1 MAVDKTT
8 IDQLLRQLNDYL
20 DRIESMD
27 FTLAELTGAKDIQD
41 LISRRLQVAVE
52 ISIDIAM
59 HLASGLNLPAKDSAK
74 DVFELLR
81 EEKILNL
88 DLTERMKEASGF
100 RNLLVHGYAKV
111 NYEMVFRNYK
121 DDLEYLKQFA
131 KAVVEFFS
139 KSPK

>member
-20 DRIESMD
+20 DRIEGMD
-27 FTLAELTGAKDIQD
+27 FTLAELTGGKDIQD

-59 HLASGLNLPAKDSAK
+59 HLASSLNLPAKDNAK
-74 DVFELLR
+74 DVFELLK
-81 EEKILNL
+81 EEKILSL
-88 DLTERMKEASGF
+88 DLTEKMKEASGF

-121 DDLEYLKQFA
+121 DDLEDLKQFA
-131 KAVVEFFS
+131 KAVVEFLE
-139 KSPK
+139 K